1 MKTSHP
7 VLRVRLFC
15 MGLEACR
22 AEFLARARPGSSQRR
37 AQARKAPHL
46 VPQTGFTLIELLV
59 VMAVIAV
66 LAILVFPAIKSVTLA
81 AKSAKTVSHL
91 RQTGNLIMIYAGDNN
106 NCLPHAA
113 VWERIYGG
121 QLVFFSRS
129 LAEATV
135 PGFAYGAAPCTG
147 DRPLPPIF
155 YDPCLAGNSRKQHP
169 MGAFAVNRSIVTD
182 AWWSTDPKTS
192 LLSIS
197 RPSQKVIFCSIG
209 PGDAQYCGGWLLTG
223 ADFVANG
230 MSNNGYPDP
239 RNAGGAASLFA
250 DGHVEKL
257 DVAKMD
263 QETRRRHFL
272 PDP

>member
-1 MKTSHP
+1 WVNTNRP
-7 VLRVRLFC
+7 
-15 MGLEACR
+15 
-22 AEFLARARPGSSQRR
+22 EFMPGSVNQFQMRHIHF
-37 AQARKAPHL
+37 HL
-46 VPQTGFTLIELLV
+46 QDAHFMTVPKTHF
-59 VMAVIAV
+59 
-66 LAILVFPAIKSVTLA
+66 SVNRTP
-81 AKSAKTVSHL
+81 V
-91 RQTGNLIMIYAGDNN
+91 AGDNN

-113 VWERIYGG
+113 VWEKIFGG

-129 LAEATV
+129 LADATV

-263 QETRRRHFL
+263 QETRRRYFL
-272 PDP
+272 PDPP